1 MSETVCVAQVKQR
14 EDDNQCSKMLLRFR
28 EDKITRLE
36 ALSVGITSAD
46 MYLRQERDWLMSE
59 LRLIQE
65 KADRNPE
72 LTRFA
77 MENIRLLEQLR
88 RLFSFG
94 VYITS

>member
-1 MSETVCVAQVKQR
+1 VKQR

-36 ALSVGITSAD
+36 ALSAGVTSAD
-46 MYLRQERDWLMSE
+46 MYLRQERDWLMNE
-59 LRLIQE
+59 LRLMQE

-88 RLFSFG
+88 RLLSSG
-94 VYITS
+94 VYIASQFP